1 MIFALSP
8 LVGEQIAL
16 IKSLF
21 LGKIS
26 FPEFYLSSLP
36 YTNTLVFAGALMV
49 IVFVSCHTGKKNDF
63 TLVDKI
69 WPLITVGCTFN
80 YIVHGYLTFHILN
93 TRLLILL
100 IIQLCWSY
108 HLMELFA
115 RRGGYSGVEDH
126 RWEVVKSGMAYHPLK
141 LLFFS
146 LTYVS
151 FYQPLMLVN
160 NSLPE
165 LKLYYAV
172 SKPLSLQ
179 DFWFLGLQ
187 VALIA
192 FEYFCDTYV
201 QEFYVAKTKYKKD
214 GTLTN
219 DYTAI
224 DMERGF
230 CTRGPFA
237 FSRHA
242 NFCTEQMIWIALYIY
257 GASLDSDF
265 FNWTL
270 IGPVVFYLFV
280 CSSAGFTESISAS
293 RYPDYRIYREKV
305 PFLLPFPSKR
315 WTK

>member
-1 MIFALSP
+1 
-8 LVGEQIAL
+8 
-16 IKSLF
+16 
-21 LGKIS
+21 
-26 FPEFYLSSLP
+26 
-36 YTNTLVFAGALMV
+36 
-49 IVFVSCHTGKKNDF
+49 
-63 TLVDKI
+63 
-69 WPLITVGCTFN
+69 
-80 YIVHGYLTFHILN
+80 
-93 TRLLILL
+93 
-100 IIQLCWSY
+100 
-108 HLMELFA
+108 MELFA

-201 QEFYVAKTKYKKD
+201 QGNFLLYHEPEFKFLTHYYSEFYVAKTKYKKD

-237 FSRHA
+237 FSR
-242 NFCTEQMIWIALYIY
+242 
-257 GASLDSDF
+257 
-265 FNWTL
+265 
-270 IGPVVFYLFV
+270 V
-280 CSSAGFTESISAS
+280 
-293 RYPDYRIYREKV
+293 
-305 PFLLPFPSKR
+305 
-315 WTK
+315 